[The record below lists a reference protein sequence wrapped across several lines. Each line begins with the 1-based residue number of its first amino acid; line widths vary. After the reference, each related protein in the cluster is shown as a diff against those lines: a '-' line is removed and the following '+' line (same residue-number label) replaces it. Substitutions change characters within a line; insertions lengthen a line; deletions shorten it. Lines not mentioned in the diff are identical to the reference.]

1 MQPKLKHGTVAW
13 WNGSNQ
19 EIETSTYFLHHVLS
33 LNVWIFQVWR
43 LVIFTVETIQG

>member
-1 MQPKLKHGTVAW
+1 MQPKLKHGTVL
-13 WNGSNQ
+13 GGMVKIKKQ
-19 EIETSTYFLHHVLS
+19 TSIYFLHHVLS